1 MSPNPYPVFSVSESD
16 KPEDIQKRI
25 SLLIKLHAMQ
35 PDPMLAEAVVN
46 HIVAILAK
54 PGCISDIK
62 QRCLFRQLEMHWRC
76 LAWISNISTQKP
88 KHNTEKLS
96 LQLKRE
102 IDK

>member
-16 KPEDIQKRI
+16 KPENIQKRI
-25 SLLIKLHAMQ
+25 ALLIKLYAKH
-35 PDPMLAEAVVN
+35 PDSMLAEAVVK
-46 HIVAILAK
+46 HIVVILAK

-88 KHNTEKLS
+88 KHNTEQLS
-96 LQLKRE
+96 LQLKMEKCR
-102 IDK
+102 